1 MSIVRT
7 ATRRMA
13 EQKGQAIIL
22 FVFIFTI
29 ILAIGAISVDFGIWF
44 SERRGAQTDSDLISL
59 AGAYEL
65 LDSSKTEAELNAA
78 VGIATQDSSFD
89 NSVDPVADLQ
99 NLQVRKL
106 EFPDGFE
113 TDPDYCHTAAEDVS
127 LDRLNAVVLDVE
139 HDSRALFAGIF
150 GIGAPDIGAHACAR
164 AGSLISTSGL
174 KPWAISVNHPDCFVD
189 GVPQFGAE
197 CFFRLDDTP
206 LTGAIRIGPDEG
218 DDCDD
223 GQGGSVYGE
232 NILEGSGAV
241 CEIGDLVRSE
251 PGNITAQTWN
261 SVRDMIAGEGECDA
275 LNGNG
280 DGIDQFDES
289 FSTAIGVPGPD
300 EVFSARDCITP
311 RAITIVV
318 LEDAPTGT
326 SDYQP
331 IYGFAA
337 FFVIRCESIVG
348 VVVTEYE
355 DCDIPNNERSS
366 ARLYGKFMRVLEF
379 EGEIGAFNPFG
390 TNVIRLVE

>member
-1 MSIVRT
+1 MSIVRS

-65 LDSSKTEAELNAA
+65 IDITATFAH
-78 VGIATQDSSFD
+78 VDVATQNSSID
-89 NSVDPVADLQ
+89 NDVDPFADLQ
-99 NLQVRKL
+99 NLQVRSL
-106 EFPDGFE
+106 EFPDGYE
-113 TDPDYCHTAAEDVS
+113 TVPDYCHTAPDTGG
-127 LDRLNAVVLDVE
+127 RLNTVVLDVE

-150 GIGAPDIGAHACAR
+150 GIAAPDIGAHACAR
-164 AGSLISTSGL
+164 AGSLVSTQGL
-174 KPWAISVNHPDCFVD
+174 KPWAISVNHPDCFSD

-197 CFFRLDDTP
+197 CFFRLDDVP
-206 LTGAIRIGPDEG
+206 LTGAIRIGPDED

-241 CEIGDLVRSE
+241 CAIGDLVRSE

-275 LNGNG
+275 LNGDG

-289 FSTAIGVPGPD
+289 YSTAIGVPGPD

-311 RAITIVV
+311 RAITIIV

-337 FFVIRCESIVG
+337 FFVIRCETTGGGTI
-348 VVVTEYE
+348 TEYE

-390 TNVIRLVE
+390 TNVIRLAE